1 MAARKHKPPAYEG
14 CSVAT
19 QSVNRRDSLPVES
32 LPPELLENRLTVQAA
47 EIQQL
52 AEDNHRLAATHVA
65 LERDLAS
72 AQEEVHKLTEHTRSL
87 RTGGDIQIRVLVDKI
102 TKMEVDIRAGES
114 VKKDLQHA
122 HIEARSLALSRKE
135 LISKIEQATRELE
148 KARTD
153 VKRLPEMH
161 AELDSLRQEHQ
172 KLQ

>member
-52 AEDNHRLAATHVA
+52 AEDNHRLASTHVA